1 MKNRP
6 LSITII
12 GWVFI
17 IVCAAGVIGLMVSVF
32 TVSVNVN
39 DPNRIPLRL
48 DETALILA
56 VRLLGLVGGIFVLCG
71 RSWARW
77 LLVFWMAYHV
87 IYSMSHSLQQAVV
100 HAVFLV
106 VLVYF
111 LFGPKASAY
120 FQSAPPQFPPGK

>member
-1 MKNRP
+1 MSKRP

-12 GWVFI
+12 GWLFI
-17 IVCAAGVIGLMVSVF
+17 VVCAAGVIGLVVSVF

-39 DPNRIPLRL
+39 DPNPTPLRL
-48 DETALILA
+48 DEAALILA
-56 VRLLGLVGGIFVLCG
+56 VRLLGLVGGVFVLRG

-87 IYSMSHSLQQAVV
+87 IYSMSHSIQQVLV
-100 HAVFLV
+100 HAAFLV

-111 LFGPKASAY
+111 LCGPKAAAY
-120 FQSAPPQFPPGK
+120 FRSPAANVPLEK